1 MNIKNTKWFTLVEL
15 IIVITIL
22 AVLWTIAFLSFNSYT
37 KSSRDTQRTASLKN
51 IEKWMEAYFIG
62 NGFYPFPDNYT
73 TITASGWEV
82 LYYQGIIWENTTRT
96 LQISKIPLDPLDQTP
111 LYYTISAD
119 KKDFQVVSFLEWTPI
134 AWLISES
141 YAADL
146 TNRKIKYIWQPFW
159 LLLTSDNS
167 LPSGVIDIENTPNTY
182 NFHRFTST
190 SQSVVSGS
198 GMVLKNVNPKSFFA
212 NMGNTPLQNIVIQTV
227 TSDDFWNIYI
237 WGNIRDTSST
247 IVDFAW
253 KPISSIWTTH
263 AMFLAKLNKY
273 GTQEWIK
280 LWLSQAVWPWNGP
293 KIFYI
298 IEKDGFLYLGWVYT
312 SWTNSMDFKNQIM
325 SQVWTVTS
333 ELFIMKMDTN
343 GNQIWIKNL
352 VWSWTETFTGL
363 QSDGNFLYLAG
374 TFTNNSTNSNGT
386 LNFDGTQ
393 LFWKAASPAANG
405 FFTKLTLDGDV
416 IFTKTA
422 WGGSAYNLTNMELI
436 PWKWVLISWSVS
448 NNNVNVNNI
457 VDFWNNPHVPW
468 FSGVT
473 SDFIFLQHLD
483 VNGNIVWT
491 KNQLI
496 QLLGTNSL
504 TGLYYDKIK
513 EKIYIAIK
521 FWATNFQ
528 FTGNT
533 FASKWNMDVYFAQLD
548 LNGNVVWDKIHWW
561 VWAEEV
567 STNSITTNID
577 GNIYFISTFTN
588 DSSDTS
594 NAVDFWGNPIL
605 GKTSSNTTNILMTQM
620 NSNGDLI
627 STQVASAILNPWI
640 FSFKNNIF
648 FTGRYQNSNT
658 NTNNVVW
665 FFDEIFYGLTW
676 TSNYHVFLQKL
687 K

>member
-82 LYYQGIIWENTTRT
+82 LYYQGIIWENTART

-167 LPSGVIDIENTPNTY
+167 LPSGVIDIENTTNAY

-190 SQSVVSGS
+190 SQSVVSGT

-212 NMGNTPLQNIVIQTV
+212 NMGNTTASNMAIQTI
-227 TSDDFWNIYI
+227 TSDSFWNIYV
-237 WGNIRDTSST
+237 WGNIRDTSWSF
-247 IVDFAW
+247 IDFSW
-253 KPISSIWTTH
+253 KSLNIGTTH
-263 AMFLAKLNKY
+263 TIFLAKLNTY
-273 GTQEWIK
+273 WVQEWIK
-280 LWLSQAVWPWNGP
+280 FGTSTATLTNGP
-293 KIFYI
+293 TLQYLV
-298 IEKDGFLYLGWVYT
+298 EKDGFLYIWGSYI
-312 SWTNSMDFKNQIM
+312 SWTNVQDFNNQAFPSLWLRDIF
-325 SQVWTVTS
+325 
-333 ELFIMKMDTN
+333 LIKLDTN
-343 GNQIWIKNL
+343 GNQIWRKTLAWSSAENL
-352 VWSWTETFTGL
+352 TGL
-363 QSDGNFLYLAG
+363 ELDGNFLYLAG

-393 LFWKAASPAANG
+393 LFWKTASNVVDG

-491 KNQLI
+491 KNQLSQGSSDNI
-496 QLLGTNSL
+496 Y
-504 TGLYYDKIK
+504 GLHYDKIK
-513 EKIYIAIK
+513 EKIYIAITT
-521 FWATNFQ
+521 WALTFR

-533 FASKWNMDVYFAQLD
+533 FASQWNMDVYFAQLD
-548 LNGNVVWDKIHWW
+548 LNGNVVWDKMHWW
-561 VWAEEV
+561 VWAENIL
-567 STNSITTNID
+567 TNSITTNID
-577 GNIYFISTFTN
+577 GNVYFISTFTN
-588 DSSDTS
+588 DTSDTS

-605 GKTSSNTTNILMTQM
+605 GKTSSNTTNTLMTQM

-627 STQVASAILNPWI
+627 STQVSTVSQVPRI